1 MKTFFHIFRASFPV
15 VALALVA
22 HSAESRAA
30 EEASASV
37 PPEQRIEKL
46 GLKLPPAATAV
57 ANYAPAVRAGNL
69 VFLSGHLLRAAD
81 GKLLTGTVRGG
92 NAEDE
97 ARAVAAAREATLAM
111 LGTLKAE
118 IGDLSKVRRVVRVG
132 VFVNSA
138 DDFTRQPQVANGCS
152 DLLVGIFGEK
162 GRHARAAIGVNTLP
176 LGVMVE
182 TEMVVEVE

>member
-1 MKTFFHIFRASFPV
+1 M
-15 VALALVA
+15 LAA
-22 HSAESRAA
+22 HGAKLRAA
-30 EEASASV
+30 DAADASA
-37 PPEQRIEKL
+37 PPERRLEKL

-57 ANYAPAVRAGNL
+57 ANYVPAVRTGNL
-69 VFLSGHLLRAAD
+69 VFLAGHLPRTAGGELI
-81 GKLLTGTVRGG
+81 TGTVRAG
-92 NAEDE
+92 NAADE
-97 ARAVAAAREATLAM
+97 ARAAAAAREATLAM

-118 IGDLSKVRRVVRVG
+118 IGDLAKVRRVVRVG

-138 DDFTRQPQVANGCS
+138 GDFTRQPQVANGCS
-152 DLLVGIFGEK
+152 DLLVAIFGDK